1 MGDDSR
7 RKTGLTFDAQPGR
20 KPGISQ

>member
-1 MGDDSR
+1 R
-7 RKTGLTFDAQPGR
+7 RKTGMTFDAQPGR

>member
-1 MGDDSR
+1 SR
-7 RKTGLTFDAQPGR
+7 RKTGMTFDAQPGR